1 MSGCVVQTNI
11 SAMSVHVQLQRTRY
25 LCVHAGGHELVVHAK
40 EGMGCVYDPVK
51 ERGHSCTVLHNV
63 ESPC

>member
-1 MSGCVVQTNI
+1 MLSKQTF
-11 SAMSVHVQLQRTRY
+11 SYVSSCLLQRTCY
-25 LCVHAGGHELVVHAK
+25 LCVHAGGHELVARAK